1 MKQNL
6 FLKLLVLVTCLSSAL
21 SVSAHDFAV
30 DGICYNILSSTDQT
44 VEVTRHGHFGSE
56 YYTGYGNVIPS
67 TVTYVGKTWTVVAIG
82 DSAFYRSSTTAGAM
96 LDLTMPNTI
105 TRIGK
110 AAFYLQT
117 DLTSLTLSSNLKTID
132 DDAFNRCSGLTS
144 MTIPNGVT
152 TIGIDAFAYC
162 SGLSSVTIPNSVTV
176 IKSWAFYHC
185 NGLTSITIPNSV
197 TSLGVSVFNGCS
209 NLKSVTI
216 GSGLT
221 IIPNSAFNYCSSL
234 KTVSIPNS
242 VTLID
247 NWAFGNC
254 TALESISIG
263 SNVTSINYAAFNG
276 CASLSEVVIP
286 DKVTTIENTAFQN
299 CTSLT
304 KFTIGKSVT
313 SIGSYALD
321 FGGSV
326 PYYSETALP
335 ARDIYCRSTVPPTIQ
350 SNTFGNT
357 DGVSYLF
364 NPYLCYTVYVHGPY
378 SQSLYSAAPYWSN
391 FSTIPST
398 SHIRPEQRYDF
409 LVNGIYYLISGS
421 NTAKVTNKNG
431 GTLSNDNITS
441 YTGHVT
447 IPNTAYDDYTSK
459 TYNVTAI
466 GTHAFDETRVANLNS
481 TGEAPSLRGTQG
493 DLKSVTVGNNVTTI
507 EEYAFTNATGLA
519 CVSLGSGVTSI
530 GNYAFNGCS
539 ALTSVFSR
547 RTTPPTI
554 TSSTFDNSH
563 YSTATVYV
571 PTAAAVTNY
580 KAANYWRNFTNIKV
594 IPTLN
599 EALNVSGGTINFTST
614 GSYPWMVMADG
625 GGLYAQSGNYGIH
638 SSSSTLTAT
647 VTVPTGGA
655 SLTFDFKAWG
665 EGSNSYIYDKCIF
678 SVDGTQQYSYGARD
692 NDWET
697 YTVQLTAGTHTLTW
711 TYSKDGSINP
721 IGDFFAVRNVK
732 LNVEAYAY
740 WSQMLP
746 NFLYFYC
753 DGLRSARTGIHPNG
767 YQQVTFDLNEGTNIP
782 AWINF
787 AYAGNINYVAFDA
800 SFANARPTSTYQ
812 WFAGMP
818 IISYD
823 GFLSNLNTE
832 NVTNMSFM
840 FSGCASLS
848 SLDLSNFNTSNVTDM
863 SYMFAQ
869 CANLTSLDVSSFNT
883 SKVTSMRSMF
893 ASCTGLTSLDLSSFN
908 TSNVTNMWSMFDG
921 CTGLR
926 NLDLSHFN
934 TANVTTLYYMF
945 GNCSNLTSLDL
956 SSFNTA
962 KVTSMGYMFYGC
974 SNLKTIYA
982 GSGWTTNAVTY
993 SPYMFRNCTSLVGGK
1008 GTTYNSSY
1016 VDAGY
1021 AHIDGGPSNPGYFT
1035 DINASQAGDV
1045 NGDGQVTIADV
1056 TELID
1061 SLLSGL
1067 EVPTHVA
1074 DVNGDGQVTIADV
1087 TELIDMLLGS

>member
-1 MKQNL
+1 MTVRGVRAFGDASIEVNRQTKSLRFHYTNTKCRIRGAQEAPVSIMKKFL
-6 FLKLLVLVTCLSSAL
+6 FLKLLVLVTCLSSTL
-21 SVSAHDFAV
+21 SAAAYDFYYS
-30 DGICYNILSSTDQT
+30 GFYYNVTDATNKT
-44 VEVTRHGHFGSE
+44 VEVTSISDDS
-56 YYTGYGNVIPS
+56 NVYMGDIIIPS
-67 TVTYVGKTWTVVAIG
+67 TVPYNGSTYTV
-82 DSAFYRSSTTAGAM
+82 
-96 LDLTMPNTI
+96 
-105 TRIGK
+105 TRIGS
-110 AAFYLQT
+110 AAFRSTGLSITSISIPSTVKEIGNLAFYDQHRLSEIT
-117 DLTSLTLSSNLKTID
+117 LPSNLEEIGNYAFFYCSNLTSIN
-132 DDAFNRCSGLTS
+132 
-144 MTIPNGVT
+144 
-152 TIGIDAFAYC
+152 
-162 SGLSSVTIPNSVTV
+162 IPNSVT
-176 IKSWAFYHC
+176 WLGTGAF
-185 NGLTSITIPNSV
+185 
-197 TSLGVSVFNGCS
+197 
-209 NLKSVTI
+209 NLCERLASVTI

-221 IIPNSAFNYCSSL
+221 DIKYETF
-234 KTVSIPNS
+234 K
-242 VTLID
+242 
-247 NWAFGNC
+247 NC
-254 TALESISIG
+254 YALTNLTIG
-263 SNVTSINYAAFNG
+263 SNVTSIGYQAFYNDS
-276 CASLSEVVIP
+276 SLTEVVIP
-286 DKVTTIENTAFQN
+286 NKVTTIDNYAFQA
-299 CTSLT
+299 CKGIT
-304 KFTIGKSVT
+304 KMTVGSSVT
-313 SIGSYALD
+313 SIGYKAFD

-326 PYYSETALP
+326 PFYSTTALP
-335 ARDIYCRSTVPPTIQ
+335 ARDIYCKSTVPPTIT
-350 SNTFGNT
+350 STTFGDIGSTNE
-357 DGVSYLF
+357 Y
-364 NPYLCYTVYVHGPY
+364 NPYLRYTVYVHGPY
-378 SQSLYSAAPYWSN
+378 SQSLYSAAPHWSN

-398 SHIRPEQRYDF
+398 SNIRPEQRYDF
-409 LVNGIYYLISGS
+409 LVGGIYYLISGS
-421 NTAKVTNKNG
+421 STAKVTNKNG

-447 IPNTAYDDYTSK
+447 IPKTAYDNYTSK

-466 GTHAFDETRVANLNS
+466 GTHAFDETRLMNLNS

-547 RTTPPTI
+547 RATPPTI

-571 PTAAAVTNY
+571 PTAAAVTSY

-599 EALNVSGGTINFTST
+599 EALNVPGGNISFTST

-665 EGSNSYIYDKCIF
+665 EGSTTIYDKCIF

-711 TYSKDGSINP
+711 NYSKDGSINP

-746 NFLYFYC
+746 NFLTFYY

-767 YQQVTFDLNEGTNIP
+767 FLQVTFDLNEGTNIP

-800 SFANARPTSTYQ
+800 TFANARPTSTYQ

-818 IISYD
+818 IQYIS
-823 GFLSNLNTE
+823 GISNLNTE
-832 NVTNMSFM
+832 NVTNMAYM
-840 FSGCASLS
+840 FYACIGLTNN
-848 SLDLSNFNTSNVTDM
+848 LDVSNFNTANVTDM

-883 SKVTSMRSMF
+883 SKVTNMSYMF
-893 ASCTGLTSLDLSSFN
+893 YYCQNLTDLDVSSFN
-908 TSNVTNMWSMFDG
+908 TSKVTNMDAMF
-921 CTGLR
+921 
-926 NLDLSHFN
+926 
-934 TANVTTLYYMF
+934 A
-945 GNCSNLTSLDL
+945 NCSNLTNIDL
-956 SSFNTA
+956 SNFNTA
-962 KVTSMGYMFYGC
+962 KVTNMTGMFGNC
-974 SNLKTIYA
+974 SKLTTIYA
-982 GSGWTTNAVTY
+982 GSGWTTNAVT
-993 SPYMFRNCTSLVGGK
+993 SSGNMFANCTKLVGGK
-1008 GTTYNSSY
+1008 GTTYNSSHL
-1016 VDAGY
+1016 DKAY

-1045 NGDGQVTIADV
+1045 NGDGSVTIADV
-1056 TELID
+1056 TALID
-1061 SLLSGL
+1061 SLLSGV
-1067 EVPTHVA
+1067 EVPLDAA

-1087 TELIDMLLGS
+1087 TALIDRLLSGN

>member
-21 SVSAHDFAV
+21 SATAYDFYYS
-30 DGICYNILSSTDQT
+30 GFYYNVTNATNKT
-44 VEVTRHGHFGSE
+44 VEVTSISDDS
-56 YYTGYGNVIPS
+56 NVYMGDIIIPS
-67 TVTYVGKTWTVVAIG
+67 TVPYNGSTYTV
-82 DSAFYRSSTTAGAM
+82 
-96 LDLTMPNTI
+96 
-105 TRIGK
+105 TRIGNGAFRSTGLSITSISIPSTVK
-110 AAFYLQT
+110 EIGNVAFYDQHRLSEIT
-117 DLTSLTLSSNLKTID
+117 LPSNLEEIGNYAFFYCSNLTSIN
-132 DDAFNRCSGLTS
+132 
-144 MTIPNGVT
+144 
-152 TIGIDAFAYC
+152 
-162 SGLSSVTIPNSVTV
+162 IPNSVT
-176 IKSWAFYHC
+176 WLGTGAF
-185 NGLTSITIPNSV
+185 
-197 TSLGVSVFNGCS
+197 SLCER
-209 NLKSVTI
+209 LASVTI

-221 IIPNSAFNYCSSL
+221 DIKYETF
-234 KTVSIPNS
+234 K
-242 VTLID
+242 
-247 NWAFGNC
+247 NC
-254 TALESISIG
+254 YALTNLTIG
-263 SNVTSINYAAFNG
+263 SNVTSIGYQAFYNDS
-276 CASLSEVVIP
+276 SLTEVVIP
-286 DKVTTIENTAFQN
+286 NKVTTIDNYAFQA
-299 CTSLT
+299 CKGIT
-304 KFTIGKSVT
+304 KMTVGSSVT
-313 SIGSYALD
+313 SIGDKAFD

-326 PYYSETALP
+326 PFYSTTALP
-335 ARDIYCRSTVPPTIQ
+335 ARDIYCKSTVPPTIT
-350 SNTFGNT
+350 STTFGDIGSTNE
-357 DGVSYLF
+357 Y
-364 NPYLCYTVYVHGPY
+364 NPYLRYTVYVHGPY
-378 SQSLYSAAPYWSN
+378 SQSLYAAAPYWSN

-409 LVNGIYYLISGS
+409 YTGGIYYNISGS
-421 NTAKVTNKNG
+421 STAKVTNKNG

-447 IPNTAYDDYTSK
+447 IPNTAYDNYTSK

-466 GTHAFDETRVANLNS
+466 GTHAFDETRLMNLNS

-547 RTTPPTI
+547 RATPPTI

-665 EGSNSYIYDKCIF
+665 EGSTTIYDKCIF

-732 LNVEAYAY
+732 LNVEAYACWDITY
-740 WSQMLP
+740 QTLT
-746 NFLYFYC
+746 FYY
-753 DGLRSARTGIHPNG
+753 DGLRSSRTGTDQYGFIK
-767 YQQVTFDLNEGTNIP
+767 VTYDLNTGTNAPVWNGIS
-782 AWINF
+782 
-787 AYAGNINYVAFDA
+787 NIALVIFDE
-800 SFANARPTSTYQ
+800 SFANARPTSTYK
-812 WFAGMP
+812 WFSGMP
-818 IISYD
+818 IQNIL
-823 GFLSNLNTE
+823 GLSNLNTE

-840 FSGCASLS
+840 FSGCSALSSLDVS
-848 SLDLSNFNTSNVTDM
+848 NFNTAKVTSMWGMFAQCVALTSLDLSNFNTANVTDM
-863 SYMFAQ
+863 SYMFSQ
-869 CANLTSLDVSSFNT
+869 CANLTSLDVSN
-883 SKVTSMRSMF
+883 
-893 ASCTGLTSLDLSSFN
+893 
-908 TSNVTNMWSMFDG
+908 
-921 CTGLR
+921 
-926 NLDLSHFN
+926 
-934 TANVTTLYYMF
+934 
-945 GNCSNLTSLDL
+945 
-956 SSFNTA
+956 FNTA
-962 KVTSMGYMFYGC
+962 KVTSMTYMFYNC
-974 SNLKTIYA
+974 SNLTNIDVSNFNTAKVTDMYFMFYNCPKLTTIYA
-982 GSGWTTNAVTY
+982 GSGWTTNAVT
-993 SPYMFRNCTSLVGGK
+993 SSGGMFSNCTKLVGGK
-1008 GTTYNSSY
+1008 GTTYNSSHT
-1016 VDAGY
+1016 DKAY

-1056 TELID
+1056 TALID
-1061 SLLSGL
+1061 SLLSGV
-1067 EVPTHVA
+1067 EVPLDAA

-1087 TELIDMLLGS
+1087 TALIDMLLSGN